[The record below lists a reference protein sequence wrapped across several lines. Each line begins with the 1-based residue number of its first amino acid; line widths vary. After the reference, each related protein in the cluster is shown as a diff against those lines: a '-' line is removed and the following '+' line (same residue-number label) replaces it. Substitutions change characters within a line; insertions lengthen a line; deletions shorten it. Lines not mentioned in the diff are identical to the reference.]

1 MILLICCITILIT
14 YILIF
19 SLITYYFIKKR
30 IIFNELF
37 NINNI
42 IDTLIEIFVCPEHFI
57 IYIPGIVFE
66 NTPCVEKT
74 KLKNKNKEK
83 IRRILTKINTIFKK
97 IESIGLEN
105 ESIGLENKSVGLE
118 NESIGLK
125 NESIEY
131 NINNIKWVL
140 EGSMD
145 NFDHMYSETA
155 DFYNKLSGS
164 YNILNGNSNS
174 KLDKNNVEKD
184 KSNNNLITLEK
195 LVIIENNIEYCD
207 SILQLLELID
217 VTDFEILFQIEN
229 SNYILCL
236 LYNLIK
242 SVRSYKLRMYKIINL

>member
-74 KLKNKNKEK
+74 KMKNKNKEK

-97 IESIGLEN
+97 ME
-105 ESIGLENKSVGLE
+105 SVGLE
-118 NESIGLK
+118 DDSIGDTITNTTNNNLT
-125 NESIEY
+125 
-131 NINNIKWVL
+131 NITNIKWVL
-140 EGSMD
+140 EGTMD
-145 NFDHMYSETA
+145 NFTHMYSETA

-164 YNILNGNSNS
+164 YNILNGNSNN
-174 KLDKNNVEKD
+174 KLEKENSIINNK
-184 KSNNNLITLEK
+184 NLITLEK

-207 SILQLLELID
+207 SILQLLKLID
-217 VTDFEILFQIEN
+217 NKDYETLFQIEN
-229 SNYILCL
+229 NNYILCL
-236 LYNLIK
+236 LYNLIE
-242 SVRSYKLRMYKIINL
+242 SIRSYNLRMYKIINL